1 VRSGSKA
8 LTGMGLPP
16 HMSLEMGIEIPGS
29 EGTVWW
35 NWRDIDLSW
44 EIGLEHI
51 FKSRFGTLHIVLVD
65 LVPCTPSK
73 LCFAWGTP
81 S

>member
-1 VRSGSKA
+1 MA
-8 LTGMGLPP
+8 LKLPKV
-16 HMSLEMGIEIPGS
+16 HL
-29 EGTVWW
+29 
-35 NWRDIDLSW
+35 DLIIAHILPR